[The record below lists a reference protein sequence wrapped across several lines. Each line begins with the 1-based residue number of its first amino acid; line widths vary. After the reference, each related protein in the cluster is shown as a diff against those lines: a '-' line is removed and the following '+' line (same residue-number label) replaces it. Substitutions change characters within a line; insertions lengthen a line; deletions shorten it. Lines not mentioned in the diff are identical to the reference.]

1 MYQAIR
7 FQGLNGAIDIT
18 RLRERIPRLRKRAIK
33 QKAESMGV
41 ARHAHS
47 YQLPGTKSDGRNNI
61 THSSMTSKKKLVR
74 KNERER
80 ENSSSGMERVRRLKL
95 VL

>member
-1 MYQAIR
+1 MA
-7 FQGLNGAIDIT
+7 GLTSHA
-18 RLRERIPRLRKRAIK
+18 LEREYLSWERKLSNKR
-33 QKAESMGV
+33 KAESMGV